1 MEKDYFVQDK
11 GQGGTGYVFP
21 SLAKLKVEEVTK
33 DMRQYKELERLTVA
47 VESEL
52 KHSDYK
58 NELAMKNRERLGADA
73 LGVYPCVNGRE
84 IARDGN
90 RSFQV
95 NVEGGRELNV
105 GEIQVREKDG
115 NSLMVAD
122 IDGVLTAKE
131 ISSKCYEDFLRG
143 DKNQRMELFAS
154 TFEDVKIG
162 EPNRQGSYGKLISMG
177 YDNAFDYPCE
187 VAAKKQFVEGH
198 IEGYTPEKFKD
209 YLLSK
214 GIDVDLERGV
224 VSISTGYDQ
233 DGNPIEGK
241 QDTIVKIDKNIARA
255 IMNGNFTGDSLD
267 IENRMALLKNVVYGV
282 NKSEDV
288 KVYLEKISFK
298 DAVEHSSL
306 SVKGELRDI
315 EARDGEKEFLLHGKS
330 REINPQLLDAISKA
344 GALRERETGRAVNI
358 QSLKLVKAGV
368 DKQGQPVY
376 MLKGLVDGKELNI
389 QLTKEQAI
397 DLMKYDDMKR
407 IELLKNYSPDY
418 FLDEPVYRDLEKKPT
433 LADYID
439 RIVAEK
445 PQLDVEHLESG
456 KTKVS
461 ISFNGNV
468 ASQELSAKQ
477 SEKMLAMNNEGR
489 GRMIA
494 KMFADSGID
503 LKAMS
508 FEEMGR
514 MYMDK
519 YIGKES
525 VSMGNTTAPDKYVSN
540 IGISSVKATSALAM
554 AAAAYSQTMGED
566 QSVGQQQSA
575 GMGR

>member
-1 MEKDYFVQDK
+1 MEKDYYVQDK
-11 GQGGTGYVFP
+11 GQGGTGYVLP
-21 SLAKLKVEEVTK
+21 SLAKLNVEDVTK

-52 KHSDYK
+52 KRSDYK
-58 NELAMKNRERLGADA
+58 NELAMKNRERFGADA

-105 GEIQVREKDG
+105 GEIQIREKDG
-115 NSLMVAD
+115 KSLMVAD

-143 DKNQRMELFAS
+143 DKNQKMELFAS

-162 EPNRQGSYGKLISMG
+162 ESNRQGSYGKLISMG
-177 YDNAFDYPCE
+177 YDNAFDHPSE
-187 VAAKKQFVEGH
+187 VAAKKQFVEGR

-214 GIDVDLERGV
+214 GIDVDPERGV
-224 VSISTGYDQ
+224 VSISTGYDK
-233 DGNPIEGK
+233 DGNPIKGK

-267 IENRMALLKNVVYGV
+267 IENRMALLKNVVYGA

-288 KVYLEKISFK
+288 KVYLEKLSFK
-298 DAVEHSSL
+298 DAVEQSSM
-306 SVKGELRDI
+306 SVKGEPRDI
-315 EARDGEKEFLLHGKS
+315 EARDGEKKFLLHGKS

-344 GALRERETGRAVNI
+344 GALRERETGRVVNI
-358 QSLKLVKAGV
+358 KSLKLVKAGV

-389 QLTKEQAI
+389 QLTKNQAI

-445 PQLDVEHLESG
+445 PQLDVEHLEGG

-461 ISFNGNV
+461 ISFNGNIV
-468 ASQELSAKQ
+468 SQELSAKQ

-489 GRMIA
+489 GRFLTKI
-494 KMFADSGID
+494 FADSDMD
-503 LKAMS
+503 LKVMS

-514 MYMDK
+514 IYMDK

-540 IGISSVKATSALAM
+540 IGNSTVKATSALAM

>member
-1 MEKDYFVQDK
+1 MEKDYYVQDK
-11 GQGGTGYVFP
+11 GQGGTEYVLP
-21 SLAKLKVEEVTK
+21 SLAKLNVEEVTK
-33 DMRQYKELERLTVA
+33 NMRQYKELERLTVA

-52 KHSDYK
+52 KRSDNK
-58 NELAMKNRERLGADA
+58 NELSMKSRERFGADA
-73 LGVYPCVNGRE
+73 LGVYPCVYGRE
-84 IARDGN
+84 IARDGT

-105 GEIQVREKDG
+105 GEIQIREKDG

-122 IDGVLTAKE
+122 IDGVLTAKK

-162 EPNRQGSYGKLISMG
+162 ESNRQGSYGKLISMG
-177 YDNAFDYPCE
+177 YDNAFDHPSE
-187 VAAKKQFVEGH
+187 VAAKKQFVEGR

-214 GIDVDLERGV
+214 GIDVDPERGV
-224 VSISTGYDQ
+224 VSISTGYDK
-233 DGNPIEGK
+233 DGNPIKGK

-267 IENRMALLKNVVYGV
+267 IENRIALLKNVVYGA

-288 KVYLEKISFK
+288 KVYLEKLSFK
-298 DAVEHSSL
+298 DAVEQSSM
-306 SVKGELRDI
+306 SVKGEPRDI
-315 EARDGEKEFLLHGKS
+315 EARDGEKKFLLHGKS
-330 REINPQLLDAISKA
+330 REINPLLLDAISKA

-358 QSLKLVKAGV
+358 KSLKLVKAGV

-389 QLTKEQAI
+389 QLTKNQAI

-418 FLDEPVYRDLEKKPT
+418 FLDEPVYRDLEKNPT

-445 PQLDVEHLESG
+445 PQLDVEHLEGG

-461 ISFNGNV
+461 ISFNGNIV
-468 ASQELSAKQ
+468 SQELSAKQ

-489 GRMIA
+489 GRILA

-503 LKAMS
+503 LKVMS

-514 MYMDK
+514 IYMDK

-525 VSMGNTTAPDKYVSN
+525 FSMGNTTAPDKYVSN
-540 IGISSVKATSALAM
+540 IGNSTVKATSALAM
-554 AAAAYSQTMGED
+554 AAAAYSQTMGEV

-575 GMGR
+575 GVGR

>member
-1 MEKDYFVQDK
+1 MEKDYYVQDK

-52 KHSDYK
+52 KRSDYK
-58 NELAMKNRERLGADA
+58 NELAMKNRENLGMNT

-115 NSLMVAD
+115 KSLMVAD
-122 IDGVLTAKE
+122 IDGVLTAKD

-143 DKNQRMELFAS
+143 DKNQKMELFAS

-162 EPNRQGSYGKLISMG
+162 ESNRQGSYGKLISMG
-177 YDNAFDYPCE
+177 YDNAFDYPSE
-187 VAAKKQFVEGH
+187 ASAKKQFVEGH
-198 IEGYTPEKFKD
+198 IEGYIPEKFKD

-214 GIDVDLERGV
+214 GIDVDPERGV
-224 VSISTGYDQ
+224 VSISTGYDK
-233 DGNPIEGK
+233 DGNPIKGK
-241 QDTIVKIDKNIARA
+241 QDTVVKIDKNIARA

-267 IENRMALLKNVVYGV
+267 IENRMALLKNVVYGA

-298 DAVEHSSL
+298 DAVEQSSL
-306 SVKGELRDI
+306 SVKGEPRDI

-330 REINPQLLDAISKA
+330 REINPQLLEAISKA

-389 QLTKEQAI
+389 QLTKSQAI

-445 PQLDVEHLESG
+445 PQLDVEHLEGG

-503 LKAMS
+503 LKVMS

-525 VSMGNTTAPDKYVSN
+525 VSMGNTTAPDKYESN

>member
-1 MEKDYFVQDK
+1 MEKDYYVQDK

-52 KHSDYK
+52 KRSDNK
-58 NELAMKNRERLGADA
+58 NELAMKNRERFGADA

-115 NSLMVAD
+115 KSLMVAD
-122 IDGVLTAKE
+122 IDGVLTAKD
-131 ISSKCYEDFLRG
+131 ISSKCYENFLRG
-143 DKNQRMELFAS
+143 DKNQKMELFAS

-177 YDNAFDYPCE
+177 YDNAFDHPSE

-214 GIDVDLERGV
+214 GIDVDPERGV
-224 VSISTGYDQ
+224 VSISTGYDK
-233 DGNPIEGK
+233 DGNPIKGK
-241 QDTIVKIDKNIARA
+241 QDTVVKIDKNIARA

-267 IENRMALLKNVVYGV
+267 IENRMALLKNVVYGA

-298 DAVEHSSL
+298 DAVEQSSL
-306 SVKGELRDI
+306 SVKGEPRDI

-389 QLTKEQAI
+389 QLTKSQAI

-494 KMFADSGID
+494 KMFADSSID
-503 LKAMS
+503 LKAIS

-525 VSMGNTTAPDKYVSN
+525 VSMGNTTAPDKYESN
-540 IGISSVKATSALAM
+540 IGNSTVNATSALAM

>member
-1 MEKDYFVQDK
+1 MKKRKLKPFVVPVV
-11 GQGGTGYVFP
+11 YVL
-21 SLAKLKVEEVTK
+21 SLAML
-33 DMRQYKELERLTVA
+33 LT
-47 VESEL
+47 S
-52 KHSDYK
+52 
-58 NELAMKNRERLGADA
+58 
-73 LGVYPCVNGRE
+73 VYF
-84 IARDGN
+84 I
-90 RSFQV
+90 
-95 NVEGGRELNV
+95 
-105 GEIQVREKDG
+105 EKII
-115 NSLMVAD
+115 N
-122 IDGVLTAKE
+122 
-131 ISSKCYEDFLRG
+131 
-143 DKNQRMELFAS
+143 
-154 TFEDVKIG
+154 
-162 EPNRQGSYGKLISMG
+162 
-177 YDNAFDYPCE
+177 
-187 VAAKKQFVEGH
+187 
-198 IEGYTPEKFKD
+198 
-209 YLLSK
+209 
-214 GIDVDLERGV
+214 
-224 VSISTGYDQ
+224 
-233 DGNPIEGK
+233 
-241 QDTIVKIDKNIARA
+241 
-255 IMNGNFTGDSLD
+255 
-267 IENRMALLKNVVYGV
+267 NVVF
-282 NKSEDV
+282 KSEDV
-288 KVYLEKISFK
+288 KDHLEKISFK
-298 DAVEHSSL
+298 DAVEQSSL
-306 SVKGELRDI
+306 SEKGEPRDI

-358 QSLKLVKAGV
+358 KSLKLVKAGV

-389 QLTKEQAI
+389 QLTKNQAI

-445 PQLDVEHLESG
+445 PQLDVVHLEGG

-489 GRMIA
+489 GRFLT

-514 MYMDK
+514 IYMDK

-525 VSMGNTTAPDKYVSN
+525 ASMGNTTAPDKYESN
-540 IGISSVKATSALAM
+540 IGVSSVKATSALAM

-566 QSVGQQQSA
+566 KSVGQQQSA

>member
-1 MEKDYFVQDK
+1 MEKDYYVQDK
-11 GQGGTGYVFP
+11 GQGGTGYVLP

-52 KHSDYK
+52 KRSDYK
-58 NELAMKNRERLGADA
+58 NELAIKNRERLGADA

-105 GEIQVREKDG
+105 GEIQVREKNG

-131 ISSKCYEDFLRG
+131 ISSKCYEAFLHG
-143 DKNQRMELFAS
+143 DKNQKMELFAS

-162 EPNRQGSYGKLISMG
+162 ESNRQGSYGKLISMG
-177 YDNAFDYPCE
+177 YDNAFDHPSE
-187 VAAKKQFVEGH
+187 AFAKKQFVEGR

-214 GIDVDLERGV
+214 GIDVDPERGV
-224 VSISTGYDQ
+224 VSINTGYDK
-233 DGNPIEGK
+233 DGNPIKGK
-241 QDTIVKIDKNIARA
+241 LDTIVKIDKNIARA

-267 IENRMALLKNVVYGV
+267 IENRMALLKNVVYGA

-288 KVYLEKISFK
+288 KAYLEKLSFK
-298 DAVEHSSL
+298 NAVEQSSM
-306 SVKGELRDI
+306 SVKGEPRDI
-315 EARDGEKEFLLHGKS
+315 EARDGEKKFLLHGKS

-358 QSLKLVKAGV
+358 KSLKLVKAGV

-389 QLTKEQAI
+389 QLTKNQTI

-445 PQLDVEHLESG
+445 PQLDVEHLEGG

-468 ASQELSAKQ
+468 ASRELSAKQ

-489 GRMIA
+489 GRFLT
-494 KMFADSGID
+494 KMFADSVID
-503 LKAMS
+503 LKVMS
-508 FEEMGR
+508 FEEIGR
-514 MYMDK
+514 IYMDK

-525 VSMGNTTAPDKYVSN
+525 VSMGNTTAPDKYVAN
-540 IGISSVKATSALAM
+540 IGNSTVKATSALAM

-575 GMGR
+575 GVGR

>member
-1 MEKDYFVQDK
+1 MEKDYYVQDK
-11 GQGGTGYVFP
+11 GQGGTEYVLP

-52 KHSDYK
+52 KRSDNK
-58 NELAMKNRERLGADA
+58 NELAMKNRERFGTDA

-115 NSLMVAD
+115 KSLMVAD
-122 IDGVLTAKE
+122 IDGVLTAKD

-143 DKNQRMELFAS
+143 DKNQKMELFAS

-162 EPNRQGSYGKLISMG
+162 ESNRQGSYGKLISMG
-177 YDNAFDYPCE
+177 YDNAFDYPSE
-187 VAAKKQFVEGH
+187 EAAKKQFVEGQ

-214 GIDVDLERGV
+214 GIDVDPERGV
-224 VSISTGYDQ
+224 VSISTGYDK
-233 DGNPIEGK
+233 DGNPIKGK

-255 IMNGNFTGDSLD
+255 IMNGNFTGDSID
-267 IENRMALLKNVVYGV
+267 IENRIALLKNVVYDA

-288 KVYLEKISFK
+288 KEHLEKISFK
-298 DAVEHSSL
+298 DAVGHSSL

-407 IELLKNYSPDY
+407 VELLKNYSPDY

-445 PQLDVEHLESG
+445 PQLDVEHLEGG

-489 GRMIA
+489 GRMVA

-514 MYMDK
+514 IYMDK

-525 VSMGNTTAPDKYVSN
+525 ASMGNTTAPDKYESN
-540 IGISSVKATSALAM
+540 IGVSSVKATSALAM